1 MPGSF
6 LPRRVR
12 RRRPQPPDN
21 GAIGVASEN
30 LARRGTGPDVPESP
44 RQSQGGG
51 ASSRAGGVEGYG
63 RKVARGGSQLKLVSL
78 QAQNFK
84 KLKLGKPLQFS
95 DGIILITG
103 LNESGKSTIL
113 DAILYALF
121 GRVIR
126 PSKMPSNDDIVGY
139 GSGEAQIRLD
149 FNIGET
155 TYRVVREVHKTRPNR
170 ATLYEMGP
178 SGRNRSL
185 ANSVKDVTSEI
196 ERLLGGITYDEIV
209 ASSVV
214 AQKDLERLIKQR
226 LDDRRKVIN
235 VFLNLESFNK
245 VQDQLDTERT
255 RIEGTSRNPGQ
266 LTVERQRLE
275 NLQEQLKEYEETGVQ
290 LVSLEGKVAKFKA
303 DQREKEKQLADTDS
317 LHKMLNEYEESL
329 TSIVTQQVEL
339 ERAESEIKKYGDL
352 AEAERAISRASEV
365 LEKVREAELQ
375 RAQLDEREQK
385 LQAQIVETNK
395 RIADISESKR
405 LIGPAPRRIWTYL
418 TATAA
423 LGAGAILSFILT
435 QLILTI
441 VLGSLAAA
449 SLLLLARQIAS
460 LSEQA
465 QASRK
470 QQEQLANAQLIGS
483 WTDELAA
490 AKKDQ
495 DIANGK
501 ITQGSTEIRRVLNSI
516 ESYSSYLQGLDDP
529 KEAVEQATSIYNQ
542 DKQSLSA
549 VQERVSMLQK
559 LLQEEPAL
567 KQRLAQ
573 AQMDIAQVQKKLRE
587 TVLPP
592 LPKGVVFSEELL
604 DEANQLRDSLRDSV
618 SRVKTQ
624 IEDSI
629 TRMVEL
635 KQFIEEN
642 KGLGE
647 QVDEQKRKVRLLE
660 KDLAVVKYSVKG
672 LEQTSESLRNRVK
685 PQVERYMGLILP
697 VITSGRYKAVQLEE
711 DYTVRVF
718 DPEAGEFRPKEVFS
732 GGTED
737 QLLLAMRLAFALA
750 LIPQAKGRNPEFLF
764 LDEPLGS
771 SDKVRRE
778 GILALMHKEL
788 SENFKQIFLISH
800 VGDLEVEA
808 DTVIEMDNGTVREIV
823 SRKPSPRQPVEI
835 PA

>member
-1 MPGSF
+1 VE
-6 LPRRVR
+6 RDRCK
-12 RRRPQPPDN
+12 
-21 GAIGVASEN
+21 I
-30 LARRGTGPDVPESP
+30 ARR
-44 RQSQGGG
+44 
-51 ASSRAGGVEGYG
+51 
-63 RKVARGGSQLKLVSL
+63 GSQLKLVSL

-84 KLKLGKPLQFS
+84 KLKLGKPLVLS

-126 PSKMPSNDDIVGY
+126 PSKMPSNEDIVSY
-139 GSGEAQIRLD
+139 GSGEAQVRLD
-149 FNIGET
+149 FNIGDT
-155 TYRVVREVHKTRPNR
+155 TYRVIREVHKTRPNR
-170 ATLYEMGP
+170 AMLYEMGP
-178 SGRNRSL
+178 GGRNRTL
-185 ANSVKDVTSEI
+185 ANSVKDVTAEI

-235 VFLNLESFNK
+235 VFLNLESFNR

-255 RIEGTSRNPGQ
+255 RIEGTSRTPGQ
-266 LTVERQRLE
+266 LTLERQRLE
-275 NLQEQLKEYEETGVQ
+275 SLEEELKEYDETRVQ
-290 LVSLEGKVAKFKA
+290 LAGLEEKIEKLKA
-303 DQREKEKQLADTDS
+303 EQQRKEKQFADTDI
-317 LHKMLNEYEESL
+317 LYKTLNEYEEAVQQRGSL
-329 TSIVTQQVEL
+329 QQEIDDKTRLANNLQQQLSSIVTQRLEL
-339 ERAESEIKKYGDL
+339 EKAESEVKKYGDL
-352 AEAERAISRASEV
+352 ADAERAISRASEV
-365 LEKVREAELQ
+365 LENVRAAELQ
-375 RAQLDEREQK
+375 KNQLEEREQK
-385 LQAQIVETNK
+385 LQAQIVETNRK
-395 RIADISESKR
+395 IADIGESKR
-405 LIGPAPRRIWTYL
+405 STGSAPRRIWEYL

-435 QLILTI
+435 FVILTVI
-441 VLGSLAAA
+441 FGSLAVV

-465 QASRK
+465 QASRR
-470 QQEQLANAQLIGS
+470 QQEQLASTQLIGS
-483 WTDELAA
+483 WNDELGQVRR
-490 AKKDQ
+490 DQ
-495 DIANGK
+495 NVAGGTVK
-501 ITQGSTEIRRVLNSI
+501 QGSAEILRVLNSV

-529 KEAVEQATSIYNQ
+529 KAAVEQATSIYNQ

-549 VQERVSMLQK
+549 VQERVSMLQR
-559 LLQEEPAL
+559 LLQEEPKL

-573 AQMDIAQVQKKLRE
+573 AQLDIATVEKKMGGTL
-587 TVLPP
+587 LPP
-592 LPKGVVFSEELL
+592 LPAGVVFSEELL
-604 DEANQLRDSLRDSV
+604 EEAVQMRDSLRDSV
-618 SRVKTQ
+618 SRVRTQ

-629 TRMVEL
+629 SRILEL
-635 KQFIEEN
+635 KQFLEEN
-642 KGLGE
+642 VGLGE
-647 QVDEQKRKVRLLE
+647 KVDEQKQKVRLLE
-660 KDLAVVKYSVKG
+660 KELAVVKYSVKG

-718 DPEAGEFRPKEVFS
+718 DPEAGEFKPKEVFS

-778 GILALMHKEL
+778 GILELMHKEL
-788 SENFKQIFLISH
+788 SQNFKQIFLISH

-808 DTVIEMDNGTVREIV
+808 DTVIEMDNGAVREIIN
-823 SRKPSPRQPVEI
+823 RKLATLQPVEI

>member
-1 MPGSF
+1 MEKHGCK
-6 LPRRVR
+6 V
-12 RRRPQPPDN
+12 
-21 GAIGVASEN
+21 
-30 LARRGTGPDVPESP
+30 
-44 RQSQGGG
+44 
-51 ASSRAGGVEGYG
+51 AGG
-63 RKVARGGSQLKLVSL
+63 RSQLKLVSL

-84 KLKLGKPLQFS
+84 KLKLGKPLQLS

-103 LNESGKSTIL
+103 LNESGKSSIL

-126 PSKMPSNDDIVGY
+126 PSKMPSNEDIVSY
-139 GSGEAQIRLD
+139 GSGEAQVRLD
-149 FNIGET
+149 FSIGNRV
-155 TYRVVREVHKTRPNR
+155 YRVVREVHKTRPNR
-170 ATLYEMGP
+170 AVLYEMG
-178 SGRNRSL
+178 SAGRNRII
-185 ANSVKDVTSEI
+185 ANSVKDVTGEI

-245 VQDQLDTERT
+245 VQDMLDSERT
-255 RIEGTSRNPGQ
+255 RIEGTSRTPGQ

-275 NLQEQLKEYEETGVQ
+275 SLMGQLKEFEETGVQ
-290 LVSLEGKVAKFKA
+290 LAGLEMKVGKLKSEQ
-303 DQREKEKQLADTDS
+303 DTKEKQFADTDGLYKTLS
-317 LHKMLNEYEESL
+317 DYDESL
-329 TSIVTQQVEL
+329 RQRASLEQGIEDKTGLVNNLQQQLASVAAQRSDL
-339 ERAESEIKKYGDL
+339 DRAESELKKYGDL
-352 AEAERAISRASEV
+352 AEAELAIARASEV
-365 LEKVREAELQ
+365 LEKVRGAELQ
-375 RAQLDEREQK
+375 RAQLVDREQN
-385 LQAQIVETNK
+385 LQNQIVETNRK
-395 RIADISESKR
+395 IADFSDSKR
-405 LIGPAPRRIWTYL
+405 SLGPAPRRIWTYL
-418 TATAA
+418 MATAA
-423 LGAGAILSFILT
+423 LGAGAILSFILN
-435 QLILTI
+435 ILAFTV
-441 VLGSLAAA
+441 VLGSLAVV

-465 QASRK
+465 QTSRR
-470 QQEQLANAQLIGS
+470 QQEQLANAQLVSSWNEELKQVKQQQDMAAGTIG
-483 WTDELAA
+483 
-490 AKKDQ
+490 
-495 DIANGK
+495 
-501 ITQGSTEIRRVLNSI
+501 QGSSEILQLLTSV
-516 ESYSSYLQGLDDP
+516 ESYTGYLQGMTDP

-542 DKQSLSA
+542 DRQSLSA

-559 LLQEEPAL
+559 RLQEEPEL
-567 KQRLAQ
+567 RNRLVQAQ
-573 AQMDIAQVQKKLRE
+573 ADIAEVEKKLRE
-587 TVLPP
+587 TP
-592 LPKGVVFSEELL
+592 LPSLPAGVVFSETLL
-604 DEANQLRDSLRDSV
+604 DEATRLRDNLRDAV

-629 TRMVEL
+629 SRILEL
-635 KQFIEEN
+635 KAFLEEN
-642 KGLGE
+642 KGIGD

-660 KDLAVVKYSVKG
+660 KALTVVRYSVKG
-672 LEQTSESLRNRVK
+672 LEQTAESLRNRVK

-711 DYTVRVF
+711 DYTVGVF

-778 GILALMHKEL
+778 GILALMHGEL

-808 DTVIEMDNGTVREIV
+808 DTVIEMDDGGVREIIN
-823 SRKPSPRQPVEI
+823 RKPSLAEPVQI